1 MNLLSAQ
8 PVSSGGTT
16 STTVCSG
23 SAASTWLSSGRAT
36 VPHARPLM
44 SFFTGVHILLPIL
57 DRVRFEIG
65 AGQDLSYPEETFWA
79 FTIGIFDKA
88 MLQRERL
95 R

>member
-1 MNLLSAQ
+1 
-8 PVSSGGTT
+8 
-16 STTVCSG
+16 
-23 SAASTWLSSGRAT
+23 
-36 VPHARPLM
+36 M

-65 AGQDLSYPEETFWA
+65 TGQDLSYPEETFWA